1 MRIPFVWRYDLQLD
15 ASCDV
20 PPAYR
25 NPQGHLFASRA
36 RFQLRDHELPNYLTK
51 GAPLSMTLRHF
62 RIFQSVCRAGGMTAA
77 AAALHISQPSVSQ
90 AIREL
95 EEYYGTEL
103 FDRFG
108 RQLHLTPAGKA
119 LLGYATHI
127 LALEHQAGEAMR
139 GFAERSPIA
148 VGATL
153 SIGESVFVPLLA
165 AFRAAHP
172 GQEIFSRI
180 ANTHELE
187 SRLLADELDV
197 ALIEGEVTSPYL
209 TARSFLD
216 DELVFLAAPSRGL
229 SGEVPREAVAGA
241 PFFLREEGSGTRDLF
256 VAAMK
261 AADLPFEVAGV
272 YNNSAS
278 ILQAVAADFGFAALS
293 CRIAAPYLADGRL
306 VTFSVAGIAF
316 RRTFRVI
323 CHQNKYLTPALRAFL
338 AFCEHEAVHL

>member
-1 MRIPFVWRYDLQLD
+1 
-15 ASCDV
+15 
-20 PPAYR
+20 
-25 NPQGHLFASRA
+25 
-36 RFQLRDHELPNYLTK
+36 
-51 GAPLSMTLRHF
+51 MTLRHF
-62 RIFQSVCRAGGMTAA
+62 RIFQSVCRADGMTAA

-95 EEYYGTEL
+95 EEYYGTAL

-197 ALIEGEVTSPYL
+197 ALIEGEVISPYL
-209 TARSFLD
+209 TARPFLD

-316 RRTFRVI
+316 HRTFRVI

>member
-1 MRIPFVWRYDLQLD
+1 
-15 ASCDV
+15 
-20 PPAYR
+20 
-25 NPQGHLFASRA
+25 
-36 RFQLRDHELPNYLTK
+36 
-51 GAPLSMTLRHF
+51 MTLRHF

-95 EEYYGTEL
+95 EEYYGTAL

-278 ILQAVAADFGFAALS
+278 ILQAVAADFGFGFAALS
-293 CRIAAPYLADGRL
+293 RRIAAPYLADGRL

-316 RRTFRVI
+316 RRTFRVV